1 MPEIDLRS
9 EVDSEDTNDLQNDVM
24 PINSFENLDFS
35 ARDTLYDQVEQIVN
49 EHIETITPIAIA
61 MQFYNNIFSKSQI
74 PEPSTISIQR
84 VPSMGDR
91 GGLWLVDPSRN
102 VITIAVVAQISSYA
116 DDLKCGEYLDMSIYN
131 QEISLDSFRRAS
143 ARLFFNEVY
152 TPQDSTEEIK
162 LIYQSHSTR
171 FQTLLNCLQAITSN
185 YLDSVKA
192 MDKLHDLGHYGLQG
206 KTANIFQN
214 VPSRKT
220 RQSSSMM
227 NVRGQLPDPRKLRK
241 AEKQQNLRALETN
254 VVVNAVPVTQRV
266 LGHWPDS
273 EGFIRSLAEKHD
285 LSSVQMHIPEVY
297 DAQGVLI
304 HPMDYENVLTCG
316 RIVQVEFNFHI
327 WDITKAANG
336 KAINKPNRI
345 CSNIIRKIAVLPDDE
360 DDIRVMFH
368 SEAVKRSNELERQAA
383 EKHIAEEARE
393 LARREEVLR
402 LEQTMAKAKIVAETK
417 KKRLEELRQQT
428 VKPLTSPTLR
438 KRNSSESLGTGKAVK
453 RVRFDTETP
462 EEFEE
467 GQVNEDILN
476 LRLKNELE
484 KKSNKD
490 AGVVH
495 FSRVEL
501 IELISNARQTT
512 FLGQK
517 TAKHILE
524 NSIGGALHIHFSR
537 VRKMMTFV
545 KFT

>member
-1 MPEIDLRS
+1 MPETDIRS
-9 EVDSEDTNDLQNDVM
+9 EVDSEDTDDLKNDIM
-24 PINSFENLDFS
+24 TITSFENLDFS
-35 ARDTLYDQVEQIVN
+35 ARDTLYQQVEHIVN
-49 EHIETITPIAIA
+49 EHIEIMTPTAIG
-61 MQFYNNIFSKSQI
+61 MQFYNNIFSKSPI

-91 GGLWLVDPSRN
+91 GGLWLVDPSRD
-102 VITIAVVAQISSYA
+102 VITIPVVAQISSYA

-152 TPQDSTEEIK
+152 TPQESTEEMK

-171 FQTLLNCLQAITSN
+171 FQKLLNCLQAITSN

-192 MDKLHDLGHYGLQG
+192 IDKKLYPTQDINMSTFVELHDLGHYGLQG

-241 AEKQQNLRALETN
+241 AEKEQNLRALETN
-254 VVVNAVPVTQRV
+254 DVVNAVPITQRV

-285 LSSVQMHIPEVY
+285 LSSVHMHIPEVY
-297 DAQGVLI
+297 DAQGALI

-316 RIVQVEFNFHI
+316 RIVEVEFNFHI

-345 CSNIIRKIAVLPDDE
+345 CSNIIRKITVVPDDE

-368 SEAVKRSNELERQAA
+368 SEAVKRSNELERRAA

-417 KKRLEELRQQT
+417 KKRLEQLREQT
-428 VKPLTSPTLR
+428 IKPLTTPTLR
-438 KRNSSESLGTGKAVK
+438 KRNSSESLTTGKSVK
-453 RVRFDTETP
+453 RVRFDAETP

-467 GQVNEDILN
+467 GQVNEDMYV
-476 LRLKNELE
+476 
-484 KKSNKD
+484 D
-490 AGVVH
+490 
-495 FSRVEL
+495 FS
-501 IELISNARQTT
+501 
-512 FLGQK
+512 
-517 TAKHILE
+517 
-524 NSIGGALHIHFSR
+524 
-537 VRKMMTFV
+537 
-545 KFT
+545 